1 VRVLIDYA
9 ALAAGDHDVLIGLL
23 RYFNRSMA
31 VARARVRATMGAQG
45 GGGDDGGRT
54 QLTSMASPYINSE
67 SPSSIE
73 LLPRAAAQLT

>member
-1 VRVLIDYA
+1 MRVLIDYA

-45 GGGDDGGRT
+45 GGGDGGRT